1 MGKHSGSKADEPG
14 SDLLWNSNA
23 SADEK
28 AANFDAYDQHL
39 KDNAPEDKSNPYSKE
54 NFGK

>member
-1 MGKHSGSKADEPG
+1 MGRHSGAPANEPG
-14 SDLLWNSNA
+14 KDLVWQSNA

-39 KDNAPEDKSNPYSKE
+39 KDNAGEDNSNPYSKE
-54 NFGK
+54 NFNK